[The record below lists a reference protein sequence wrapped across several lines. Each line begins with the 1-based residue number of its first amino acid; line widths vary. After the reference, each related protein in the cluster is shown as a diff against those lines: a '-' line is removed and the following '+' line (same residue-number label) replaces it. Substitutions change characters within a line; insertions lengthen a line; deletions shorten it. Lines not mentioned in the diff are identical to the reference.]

1 MKNQNGLALFNA
13 MKEEAKALGIN
24 IKGMKK
30 VEIEAAI
37 VAAQER
43 FAEQN
48 FDEVE
53 PQTEEVEMITVAQ
66 VATAEIKRKGR
77 PVDPNSPRQL
87 RLAEQARLREEGL
100 LKRGRPEV
108 EGSARQIR
116 MQARAEKLA
125 AGLSIKPGRPK
136 TKVETPIVVEVVTAE
151 VVTAE

>member
-1 MKNQNGLALFNA
+1 MKNGLELFNA
-13 MKEEAKALGIN
+13 MKAEAKALGID

-30 VEIEAAI
+30 AEIEAAI
-37 VAAQER
+37 VAAQEN

-48 FDEVE
+48 FDDVE
-53 PQTEEVEMITVAQ
+53 PQTEEVQIVTVAE

-100 LKRGRPEV
+100 LRRGRPAV
-108 EGSARQIR
+108 EGSARQAR

-136 TKVETPIVVEVVTAE
+136 VVKPEAVIAE
-151 VVTAE
+151 